1 LKYDHGWKKGG
12 LRTVMERYALLAAVG
27 YLVGSIPFG
36 LYAARYGRERQGL
49 PAGPAGAANVAPLDL
64 YRRSGPVRGVASLA
78 FFLELAKGFVPT
90 FTGYL
95 ALGAPGAVDGGSAVL
110 VGHNFPL
117 FSRWRGSNSLAPL
130 LGVLLAV
137 YPVVV
142 VILGMVWAAALA
154 AWRYASLAALV
165 TAAVSPLALAALDAG
180 GSYENVVVAAS
191 VFWSLL
197 VFFAHR
203 ENIRRLA
210 SGREAKIDAPLGER
224 GRAGR
229 RRVR

>member
-1 LKYDHGWKKGG
+1 MVW
-12 LRTVMERYALLAAVG
+12 YALLAVAG
-27 YLVGSIPFG
+27 YLIGSVPFG
-36 LYAARYGRERQGL
+36 LYVIRYSCSRGGL
-49 PAGPAGAANVAPLDL
+49 PTNRASANVGPLDL
-64 YRRSGPVRGVASLA
+64 YRRSGRDRRLGGVAFL
-78 FFLELAKGFVPT
+78 LELVKGFLPT

-95 ALGAPGAVDGGSAVL
+95 ALGTPGAVSGGSAAL
-110 VGHNFPL
+110 VGHNFPVFGRL
-117 FSRWRGSNSLAPL
+117 RGSNSVAPL

-137 YPVVV
+137 YPIVV
-142 VILGMVWAAALA
+142 VILGMVWTATLA

-180 GSYENVVVAAS
+180 RSHENLVILAA

-203 ENIRRLA
+203 KNIRKLA
-210 SGREAKIDAPLGER
+210 SGREARMDTPVDEVRR
-224 GRAGR
+224 G